1 LNIRFT
7 SSLTAEDENLI
18 APALIK
24 AIGSILDVLPLAYA
38 IRVDTSDGQVFQHG
52 NSGVAMVDEMHHSDS
67 APVTAT
73 FGSR

>member
-24 AIGSILDVLPLAYA
+24 AIGSILDLLPLAYA

-52 NSGVAMVDEMHHSDS
+52 NSGAATLDEMADSD
-67 APVTAT
+67 AATVTAT